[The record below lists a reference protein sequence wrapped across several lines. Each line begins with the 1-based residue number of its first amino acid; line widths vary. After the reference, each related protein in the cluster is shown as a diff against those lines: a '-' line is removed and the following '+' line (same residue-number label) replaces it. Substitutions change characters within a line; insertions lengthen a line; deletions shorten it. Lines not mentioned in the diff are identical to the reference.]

1 MTKDAPLPHR
11 AHLTLAVVWA
21 TEARQRVGAGGTGA
35 GPRLAVGLAILALAF
50 LAGIS
55 GMRETL
61 AFFKHLLLQDAIW
74 TGAGGRKRQAKA
86 TVLGTLLSPSA

>member
-1 MTKDAPLPHR
+1 M
-11 AHLTLAVVWA
+11 
-21 TEARQRVGAGGTGA
+21 GAGGAGA

-74 TGAGGRKRQAKA
+74 MGAGWVGEAGKGHSAGDPAQSLCLS
-86 TVLGTLLSPSA
+86 LGGTHFPLVSTP